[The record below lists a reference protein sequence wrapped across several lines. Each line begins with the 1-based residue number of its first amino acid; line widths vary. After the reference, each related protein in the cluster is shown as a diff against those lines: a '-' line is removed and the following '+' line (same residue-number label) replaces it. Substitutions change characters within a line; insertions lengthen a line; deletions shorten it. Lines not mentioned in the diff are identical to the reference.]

1 MKEHGRIILMRHPQ
15 TEYNIEA
22 RLSGRI
28 DVKLSELGVEQA
40 QRAARAIVAW
50 KPDRII
56 TSPLSRAH
64 AIADV
69 AAEKLGLEIIE
80 DERVIE
86 MDFGSMEGKR
96 VADLPALGYPF
107 PWRVVDGK
115 SLPAP
120 GAESYEDLIERARTF
135 VEYAKGLEGKTVVV
149 THGGFT
155 RAFMAAV
162 YGIPVELFWDRVV
175 ANVSSH
181 VFVSNGERLSLQTSG
196 LAPSELERRAKTG
209 FVPGKSPLADI
220 ETDDLITK
228 MS

>member
-1 MKEHGRIILMRHPQ
+1 M
-15 TEYNIEA
+15 
-22 RLSGRI
+22 
-28 DVKLSELGVEQA
+28 
-40 QRAARAIVAW
+40 
-50 KPDRII
+50 
-56 TSPLSRAH
+56 
-64 AIADV
+64 
-69 AAEKLGLEIIE
+69 
-80 DERVIE
+80 IE

-220 ETDDLITK
+220 ETDDLIAK